1 MKNLFDGLLLYEV
14 TLLIL
19 GVILFLILSI
29 GLLYYIIKK
38 EQISKLLFFFIIPIV
53 MIGYPSINQISIS
66 KDKLELTKYQQQ
78 LIKNPNDSVAM
89 EKVEI
94 ITDKLEERAT
104 SPKDLVQVSTSNL
117 LLGNNVKAVNLADK
131 ALSIDNNNLAARDIK
146 KLVAV
151 QENINKMPEIE
162 RDTTKTERAITDVKV
177 TQDFSN
183 LKPYLIHKSNQN
195 LKINNNLKEINRDPK

>member
-19 GVILFLILSI
+19 GVVLFLILSI

-38 EQISKLLFFFIIPIV
+38 EQIAKLLAFFIIPIV

-66 KDKLELTKYQQQ
+66 NDKIELTKYQQQ
-78 LIKNPNDSVAM
+78 LIENPDDSVAM
-89 EKVEI
+89 KKVET
-94 ITDKLEERAT
+94 ITEKLEERAT

-117 LLGNNVKAVNLADK
+117 LLGNNIKAVNLANK
-131 ALSIDNNNLAARDIK
+131 ALSMDTNNLAARDIK

-151 QENINKMPEIE
+151 QEHIEKTPETG

-177 TQDFSN
+177 TQDFSTM
-183 LKPYLIHKSNQN
+183 KRYLIHKSNQN
-195 LKINNNLKEINRDPK
+195 LRINNNVNERNRNQ

>member
-38 EQISKLLFFFIIPIV
+38 EQIAKLLAFFIIPIV

-66 KDKLELTKYQQQ
+66 NDKIELTKYQQQ
-78 LIKNPNDSVAM
+78 LIENPDDSVAM
-89 EKVEI
+89 KKVET
-94 ITDKLEERAT
+94 ITEKLEERAT

-117 LLGNNVKAVNLADK
+117 LLGNNVKAVNLANK
-131 ALSIDNNNLAARDIK
+131 ALSMDTNNLAAKDIK
-146 KLVAV
+146 RLVAV
-151 QENINKMPEIE
+151 QEHSTGTPETGK
-162 RDTTKTERAITDVKV
+162 DTTKTERAIADAKV
-177 TQDFSN
+177 TRDFSK

-195 LKINNNLKEINRDPK
+195 FKLGNNTKNKKSD

>member
-38 EQISKLLFFFIIPIV
+38 EQIAKLLLFFLIPIV

-66 KDKLELTKYQQQ
+66 NDKIELTKYQQQ
-78 LIKNPNDSVAM
+78 LIQNPEDSVAM
-89 EKVEI
+89 EKVEV
-94 ITDKLEERAT
+94 ITEKLEGRAT
-104 SPKDLVQVSTSNL
+104 SPKDLVQVSTSHL
-117 LLGNNVKAVNLADK
+117 LLGNNVKAANLADK
-131 ALSIDNNNLAARDIK
+131 ALSIDTTNLAARDIK

-151 QENINKMPEIE
+151 QEHIMKTPVSVQ
-162 RDTTKTERAITDVKV
+162 DTTKTERAITDVKV
-177 TQDFSN
+177 TQDFSK
-183 LKPYLIHKSNQN
+183 LKPYLIQRSKQN
-195 LKINNNLKEINRDPK
+195 LKINRDQK

>member
-38 EQISKLLFFFIIPIV
+38 EQIAKLLFFFIIPIV

>member
-38 EQISKLLFFFIIPIV
+38 EQIAKLLLFFLIPIV

-66 KDKLELTKYQQQ
+66 NDKIELTKYQQQ
-78 LIKNPNDSVAM
+78 LIQNPEDSVAM
-89 EKVEI
+89 KKVET
-94 ITDKLEERAT
+94 ITEKLEERAT

-117 LLGNNVKAVNLADK
+117 LLGNNVKAVSLADK
-131 ALSIDNNNLAARDIK
+131 ALLIDSNNLAARDIK

-151 QENINKMPEIE
+151 QEHNMNIPLAAQ
-162 RDTTKTERAITDVKV
+162 DTTKAERPITDLKV
-177 TQDFSN
+177 TQDFS
-183 LKPYLIHKSNQN
+183 KMKRYLIHKSNQN
-195 LKINNNLKEINRDPK
+195 VKINNNTKNKQSN